1 MTTFDLGIGW
11 VLYGKLFVRLFQPA
25 VSNENVRKH
34 LLRLMWYVHQH
45 MSQERLDTILEA
57 VEPDK
62 DVGWPSV
69 PTSRLC

>member
-1 MTTFDLGIGW
+1 MLF
-11 VLYGKLFVRLFQPA
+11 GKLFVRLFQPA

-62 DVGWPSV
+62 DVRSSSV
-69 PTSRLC
+69 PTARLC